1 MSKSVLV
8 VDNDPF
14 TLKLLNDLF
23 GHQWKI
29 RNETL
34 IENIKES
41 IQNDPPSLILF
52 NIIPGHSETE
62 EMFEMIHECLPE
74 TPIIVYTPVKS
85 LKTGRSYVKKG
96 AFWNLTTPLNVL
108 DLEQVMNIAMTLEQY
123 RQKTLE
129 TQRDFQQLEE
139 GIARISLPFEESL
152 PKNFTFEQ
160 DEMIQ
165 ALIDLLTDILQVE
178 IVSLMLMEQDT
189 GELRI
194 KAACGLDDSVIR
206 NTSKKRGEGI
216 AGRAAEEGRPL
227 LIKDLQQDQNV
238 HESSFYDQYTTKS
251 LICVPLRAG
260 TRVIGVLNANNK
272 CSGRPFD
279 EHDLYLATIFSHL
292 LVITLQNAQLHFDRE
307 RMLTRETKIGALS
320 RKITGTMEPAH
331 LFQMILDECSSLFQ
345 ADCSWLF
352 VLNEQGT
359 ELSVSYATTN
369 KFEQKALSKDVLKKW
384 LPLRQQAAF
393 VSGSGEREELQF
405 FSQIRN
411 QEARCWVSVP
421 LILQDKLVGSL
432 EITSVDRKR
441 FKDSDKQTLSRLAQ
455 QTSLALN
462 NLRLYG
468 KLVLS
473 LKEVSAARIE
483 VDKIRRAT

>member
-1 MSKSVLV
+1 MTKSVLV

-23 GHQWKI
+23 GHQWRI
-29 RNETL
+29 RIETL
-34 IENIKES
+34 VEDVTES
-41 IQNDPPSLILF
+41 IKNDPPSLFLL
-52 NIIPGHSETE
+52 NVTLGHSDTDLIFET
-62 EMFEMIHECLPE
+62 IHESLPE
-74 TPIIVYTPVKS
+74 TPIIVFTPVKQI
-85 LKTGRSYVKKG
+85 KTGRDFVKRG

-123 RQKTLE
+123 RQKALE
-129 TQRDFQQLEE
+129 TQRDFQNLEE

-165 ALIDLLTDILQVE
+165 GLIDLLTDILQVE
-178 IVSLMLMEQDT
+178 IVSLMLMEPDT

-206 NTSKKRGEGI
+206 NTVKKRGEGI

-238 HESSFYDQYTTKS
+238 RESPFYDQYSTKS

-260 TRVIGVLNANNK
+260 SRVIGVLNANNK

-279 EHDLYLATIFSHL
+279 EHDLYLTTIFSHL

-307 RMLTRETKIGALS
+307 RTLTRESKIGALS
-320 RKITGTMEPAH
+320 RKISATMESAH

-352 VLNEQGT
+352 VLNEQGN

-369 KFEQKALSKDVLKKW
+369 KFEQKVLSTDVLKKW
-384 LPLRQQAAF
+384 LPLRQQPNF
-393 VSGSGEREELQF
+393 VSGSGDREELQF
-405 FSQIRN
+405 FSKIRS

-468 KLVLS
+468 KLLSS
-473 LKEVSAARIE
+473 LKEVSEARIE